1 MPWLAYAPDPWL
13 FAAMAAT
20 VFVAAV
26 AQGIGGVGFAMLA
39 APVAGIFFPQ
49 LAPGPLLTLGGFV
62 SLLTA
67 LRERAAIDWATVGYT
82 LVGRFAGTLVA
93 IYALTRFAPQL
104 LSVLFAVSIL
114 AAVGISVAGVRISA
128 SPAQMSGA
136 GLASGVMG
144 TITSVGA
151 PPLAIMMQH
160 SPPPRLRA
168 TLGLILFIGA
178 SFSLTML
185 SLADRYGVNEFLL
198 SVGLLPFLL
207 LGFSCSSRLKERM
220 RPATVRRILLGICA
234 IGALVVLARAALGA

>member
-1 MPWLAYAPDPWL
+1 
-13 FAAMAAT
+13 MA
-20 VFVAAV
+20 V
-26 AQGIGGVGFAMLA
+26 
-39 APVAGIFFPQ
+39 
-49 LAPGPLLTLGGFV
+49 
-62 SLLTA
+62 
-67 LRERAAIDWATVGYT
+67 
-82 LVGRFAGTLVA
+82 
-93 IYALTRFAPQL
+93 YALTRFAPQL